1 MKDNKVFMSP
11 AEQAEYERTIHA
23 FDDLKSEDTDERP
36 EKENDDKQE
45 NKIEQ
50 GELF

>member
-11 AEQAEYERTIHA
+11 SEQAEYDKAIHA
-23 FDDLKSEDTDERP
+23 FDDLDSEDT
-36 EKENDDKQE
+36 EKPDDKKEKQ
-45 NKIEQ
+45 IEQ